1 MTIPLELLAPAKN
14 ADIGIAAIDHGA
26 DAVYIGAPKFSARA
40 EAGNTAE
47 DISRLIRHAHLFYA
61 KVYVALNTIL
71 RNEEIPQA
79 LDMIHTVFDMGAD
92 GLIIQDVGLLEL
104 DLPRIPL
111 IASTQ
116 MHNDTREKVKFLE
129 DAGFQRVILA
139 RELSCEEIRK
149 IRRETNIELES
160 FVHGALCVSYSG
172 QCYMSQAVAQRS
184 GNRGVCAQPCRS
196 RYTLTDG
203 EGNTVVDRKFLLSL
217 KDLNLSRHIPDLVEA
232 GVTSFKIEGR
242 LKEMD
247 YVKNVAAAYRIAIDE
262 FIQAHPEYRRASSG
276 TPSFT
281 FAPDLNRTFHRGYT
295 AYFIHGR
302 KEKIASFDTQK
313 SIGQDVGTVT
323 SIGRDFFTISSSS
336 LENGDG
342 LCFFNQEK
350 NLLGLRVEQVR
361 ENRIYPSSM
370 NELRVGTRLFRNHDH
385 AFCRILKKKSA
396 TRQIA
401 LEISFF
407 QDTDGIC
414 LNLKDEDGRQ
424 SRYDMPLGFEPAKN
438 PARIKEQIYTNL
450 SRTGDTP
457 YTVVKVDIQPETPGF
472 IPLSALNEIRRKA
485 LEHHTQIRLETFP
498 AKQVQLIPNSVPY
511 PETELSFT
519 ANILNDYARKFY
531 QRHGVLHL
539 EPAFETLAD
548 TRGKTVMTT
557 RYCIRHQMDACLKKP
572 GSRKI
577 LTEPMRIDD
586 GLHQYRLEFDC
597 KKCRMHVIL
606 ESRRSP
612 SKNQEVALFHRHSN
626 VIPNRH

>member
-14 ADIGIAAIDHGA
+14 AEIGIAAIDHGA

-40 EAGNTAE
+40 DAGNTAA
-47 DISRLIRHAHLFYA
+47 DISRLIRHAHLYYA
-61 KVYVALNTIL
+61 RVYVALNTIL

-79 LDMIHTVFDMGAD
+79 LDIIHTVFDMGAD
-92 GLIIQDVGLLEL
+92 GLIIQDMGLLEL

-116 MHNDTREKVKFLE
+116 MHNDTPEKVKFLE

-139 RELSCEEIRK
+139 RELSCEEIRN
-149 IRRETNIELES
+149 IRRETKIELES
-160 FVHGALCVSYSG
+160 FVHGALCVSCSG

-203 EGNTVVDRKFLLSL
+203 DGNTVADRKFLLSL
-217 KDLNLSRHIPDLVEA
+217 KDLNLSRHIPDLAEA

-242 LKEMD
+242 MKEMD
-247 YVKNVAAAYRIAIDE
+247 YVKNVVAAYRIAIDQ
-262 FIQAHPEYRRASSG
+262 FINTHPEYGRSGSG
-276 TPSFT
+276 TSAFT
-281 FAPDLNRTFHRGYT
+281 FAPDLHKTFNRGYT
-295 AYFIHGR
+295 TYFIHGR
-302 KEKIASFDTQK
+302 KEKVASFDTQK
-313 SIGQDVGTVT
+313 STGQDVGTVA
-323 SIGRDFFTISSSS
+323 SVGRDFFTVSTT

-342 LCFFNQEK
+342 LCFFTPEK

-370 NELRVGTRLFRNHDH
+370 KGLRVGSQLFRNHDH
-385 AFCRILKKKSA
+385 AFSRILKKKSA

-407 QDTDGIC
+407 QYPNGIC
-414 LNLKDEDGRQ
+414 LKISDEDGRQ
-424 SRYDMPLGFEPAKN
+424 SMYDMPLGFEPAKN
-438 PARIKEQIYTNL
+438 PARMKEQIYTNL

-457 YTVVKVDIQPETPGF
+457 YMVVKVDIQPEIPGF
-472 IPLSALNEIRRKA
+472 IPLSTLNDIRRKA
-485 LEHHTQIRLETFP
+485 LEHHTQIRFQTFP
-498 AKQVQLIPNSVPY
+498 LRRVQVISNSVQY

-531 QRHGVLHL
+531 QRHGVSSF

-548 TRGKTVMTT
+548 TTGKTVMTT
-557 RYCIRHQMDACLKKP
+557 RYCIRHQLDACLKKP
-572 GSRKI
+572 ENRKI
-577 LTEPMRIDD
+577 LLAPLRIHD
-586 GLHQYRLEFDC
+586 GHHQYRLEFDC
-597 KKCRMHVIL
+597 KKCRMYVIL
-606 ESRRSP
+606 EGPGMKQVPALRS
-612 SKNQEVALFHRHSN
+612 ALQTFRKCLSEK
-626 VIPNRH
+626 P